1 MPVHKTE
8 IRVRFG
14 DTDMAGVVYV
24 PRYIHYFVC
33 AFEEFFR
40 SIGVPIEQTITNEIK
55 GFPPTE
61 IKCRFKAPAYCG
73 DLLEVH
79 TRVANVFKKGITFE
93 FDLFRK
99 ADKRLLATGTFTN
112 VSINEK
118 RKAVALPALP
128 EYILEAVNKFE
139 QF

>member
-79 TRVANVFKKGITFE
+79 TRVANIFKKGCQ
-93 FDLFRK
+93 
-99 ADKRLLATGTFTN
+99 
-112 VSINEK
+112 
-118 RKAVALPALP
+118 
-128 EYILEAVNKFE
+128 YIQKGDYLRVRSFSKGGQKIACYRNFYQCQYK
-139 QF
+139 